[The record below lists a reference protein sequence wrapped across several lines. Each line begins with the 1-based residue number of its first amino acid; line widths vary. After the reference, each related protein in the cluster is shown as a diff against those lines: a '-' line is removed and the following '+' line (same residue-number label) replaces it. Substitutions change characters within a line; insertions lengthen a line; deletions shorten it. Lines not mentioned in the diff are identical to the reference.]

1 MNTKNRVILCNTTAQ
16 VMATIPWDRAICLLF
31 SGKAISIK
39 DTETTI
45 HSPSVEIMMPE
56 IIMLTNYVNDH
67 AFQHDAIERR
77 NPSHAL
83 PKTLVHERDNWTCAY
98 CGEWGDTIDHIVP
111 KCLGGAETWDNV
123 ITACTTCNGKKDD
136 KLLSELGWELLY
148 EPVPLTRANLM
159 RTEQEAVDAAF
170 AEYIN

>member
-1 MNTKNRVILCNTTAQ
+1 MSKKNRVILCNTTAQ

-39 DTETTI
+39 DTENI
-45 HSPSVEIMMPE
+45 VHSPSVEIMMPE
-56 IIMLTNYVNDH
+56 IIMLTNYIKDH
-67 AFQHDAIERR
+67 TNHYEPIERR
-77 NPSHAL
+77 DPAHAL
-83 PKTLVHERDNWTCAY
+83 PKILVHERDGWICAY
-98 CGEWGDTIDHIVP
+98 CGKKGDTIDHIVP

-123 ITACTTCNGKKDD
+123 ITACTTCNGKKGD

-159 RTEQEAVDAAF
+159 KAEQEAVDAAF
-170 AEYIN
+170 AEYIS

>member
-1 MNTKNRVILCNTTAQ
+1 MKHKNRVILCNTTAQ

-39 DTETTI
+39 DTDHI
-45 HSPSVEIMMPE
+45 VHSPSVEVAMPE
-56 IIMLTNYVNDH
+56 IIMLTNYVQEHTNH
-67 AFQHDAIERR
+67 YALIERR
-77 NPSHAL
+77 DPTHPL
-83 PKTLVHERDNWTCAY
+83 PKTLVHERDNWVCAY
-98 CGEWGDTIDHIVP
+98 CGQRGTTIDHIVP

-123 ITACTTCNGKKDD
+123 ITACSSCNGKKGN

-159 RTEQEAVDAAF
+159 KEEQEAVDAAF
-170 AEYIN
+170 AEYIS